1 MPSSRIPSS
10 DTIGVVG
17 LGYVG
22 LPLSLTFCEAGRTVI
37 GFDIDPAKPKALAK
51 GQTYLKTIHAERI
64 AAQVKA
70 GKFSATTDFSRV
82 REVGTLIYCVP
93 TPLTHHREPDMS
105 YIEKTAQDTAPFV
118 HKGMLVILEST
129 TWPGTTDEVVRPIL
143 EKATGLKANRDF
155 FLAFSPERED
165 PGNEKFTT
173 ATIPKVVGADTKE
186 ALKRAVALYGRAF
199 ERVVPVSSTRAAE
212 MVKLYENTFR
222 AVNIAMANEVKLL
235 CERMGLDVFEI
246 IGAAATKPF
255 GFMPF
260 YPGPGLGGHCIPIDP
275 FYLTWKAREFDFPT
289 KFIELAGEINT
300 AMPYHVVEVLR
311 RGLAEQ
317 GKSLKKAEVLILGVA
332 YKRDIDDLR
341 ESPALKIMSLLQGEG
356 AKIAYHDPHIS
367 KIWKTREYDFD
378 LSSTELT
385 PKSVAAHDAVVVIT
399 DHRAVDYSLV
409 ARHAKLIVD
418 SRNAYKRPRKNVV
431 KA

>member
-1 MPSSRIPSS
+1 MTAKRALHPR
-10 DTIGVVG
+10 IGVVG

-22 LPLSLTFCEAGRTVI
+22 LPLSLAFCEAGCAVV
-37 GFDIDPAKPKALAK
+37 GFDIDPAKPKTIAR
-51 GQTYLKTIHAERI
+51 GETYIKTIPAGRI

-70 GKFSATTDFSRV
+70 GRFSATTDFRNI
-82 REVGTLIYCVP
+82 REVDALIYCVP

-105 YIEKTAQDTAPFV
+105 FIENTARATSPHVRA
-118 HKGMLVILEST
+118 GMLVVLEST
-129 TWPGTTDEVVRPIL
+129 TWPGTTDEVVRPII
-143 EKATGLKANRDF
+143 EKETGLKANRDF

-165 PGNEKFTT
+165 PGNKRFTT
-173 ATIPKVVGADTKE
+173 AAIPKVVGADSKE
-186 ALKRAVALYGRAF
+186 ALRRAVALYGLAF
-199 ERVVPVSSTRAAE
+199 RKVVPVSSTRAAE

-311 RGLAEQ
+311 RGLAGH
-317 GKSLKKAEVLILGVA
+317 GKSLNGARVLILGVA
-332 YKRDIDDLR
+332 YKRDVDDIR
-341 ESPALKIMSLLQGEG
+341 ESPALKIMGLIQKEG
-356 AKIAYHDPHIS
+356 AEIAYHDPHIS
-367 KIWKTREYDFD
+367 KIWKTREYNFD
-378 LSSTELT
+378 MPSKALT
-385 PKSVAAHDAVVVIT
+385 PRSIATFDAAVIVT
-399 DHRAVDYSLV
+399 DHKAVDYNLL
-409 ARHAKLIVD
+409 AKHAKLIVD
-418 SRNAYKRPRKNVV
+418 TRGILRDAPNVV